1 MKIDEIISTVWN
13 AVNHK
18 CEGIEGNVTVV
29 GNDVATLKN
38 DVAAVESE
46 CNTIKSSY
54 LPLTGGT
61 LTGPV
66 VGTNFTGILI
76 KGDASF
82 HPEYSGSQLRLWVR
96 KTSGNSNVYCIY
108 RPDGDSFLRW
118 HEYDSDGNYVDYHT
132 IMDYGQNVL
141 KMTDP
146 SGISQSV
153 LTLYDDAGTG
163 WGSNLIVHS
172 AGNTIIGGGKQV
184 SISRVYSSMEV
195 PKSLMKHILG
205 QAEKISTS
213 ARTVISILKQ
223 TVIQSQTAS
232 WLRYLQMAP
241 SLLIKSS
248 ERFIIRG
255 ELV

>member
-29 GNDVATLKN
+29 GSDVATLKN

-82 HPEYSGSQLRLWVR
+82 HPEYSNSQLRLWVR
-96 KTSGNSNVYCIY
+96 KTSGNSNAYCIY

-146 SGISQSV
+146 SGTSQSV
-153 LTLYDDAGTG
+153 LTLYDDAGAG

-172 AGNTIIGGGKQV
+172 AGNTIIGGGEAGLNLASVFINGGAKV
-184 SISRVYSSMEV
+184 TNESYTWAGGENLYLCADSNIYFETNCNTIANRVV
-195 PKSLMKHILG
+195 ASL
-205 QAEKISTS
+205 STNG
-213 ARTVISILKQ
+213 TF
-223 TVIQSQTAS
+223 TANKVVGAV
-232 WLRYLQMAP
+232 YN
-241 SLLIKSS
+241 
-248 ERFIIRG
+248 
-255 ELV
+255 